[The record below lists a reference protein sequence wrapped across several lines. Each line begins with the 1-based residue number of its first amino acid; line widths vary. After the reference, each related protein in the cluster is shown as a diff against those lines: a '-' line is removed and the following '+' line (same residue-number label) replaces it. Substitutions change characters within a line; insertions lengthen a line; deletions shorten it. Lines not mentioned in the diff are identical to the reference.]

1 MAGLDADMNT
11 LPKLLLHN
19 YERLQDRRT
28 AVREKD
34 RGIWKSY
41 TWSEYYSIVES
52 LAAAFL
58 ALGLNKD
65 DKVSIIGENKPHVY
79 WFELAAQACGAPVV
93 GIFSDCSTEEIKYFL
108 THSDSRFVVC
118 QDQEQVD
125 KLLEIK
131 EQVPEV
137 KKLIYWEKKGLW
149 NYQDP
154 WLMRMDEM
162 LELGRQEARKHPDL
176 IREKIHQTDGDDV
189 AVFFYSSGTT
199 GTPKAA
205 VQTHFNIITMAR
217 LMDQRYFVP
226 DTDEAV
232 SFLPIAWVA
241 EQLLNVAYSL
251 YKGFTVNFPESQE
264 TVQENIREVGPQVLL
279 LSPRLW
285 EEHIR
290 TIRVKMAGA
299 SWLNALVFDLALR
312 VGRRAGDAKMK
323 GLTLGPHWRVLNLLA
338 ERIVFRPLR
347 DRLGLRRIRVAR
359 TAGTAISPDVI
370 RYFHAI
376 GVPLV
381 QLYGSSE
388 CGVATMHP
396 MNQIKAETCGV
407 PLDGYDVRISD
418 EGEVLIKSPCLFKE
432 YYKEPRKTSAA
443 VRDGWYHTGD
453 FGRLDDDGHLIVM
466 DRMEDLQRIAGSR
479 SFSPQFAETR
489 LRFSPYIKDA
499 LVAGHEKY
507 NCSAAI
513 INIDYENVA
522 RWAENNH
529 VVFTTFMDLSQKS
542 EVIRLVRSEVAVV
555 NRVLPEWARITKFIN
570 LHKEFDPDEAELTRT
585 RKVRRDFM
593 EKKYKQL
600 IDALYGG
607 NERVEVTATVSYRD
621 GTTGSLNAS
630 LTVNRVELEA

>member
-1 MAGLDADMNT
+1 MNLASLDANIDT
-11 LPKLLLHN
+11 LPKLLLRN
-19 YERLQDRRT
+19 YQSYQDGRV
-28 AVREKD
+28 ALREKD
-34 RGIWKSY
+34 RGIWKRY
-41 TWSEYYSIVES
+41 TWADYYAIVES

-58 ALGLNKD
+58 AMGLKEG

-79 WFELAAQACGAPVV
+79 WFELSAQVCGAPVV
-93 GIFSDCSTEEIKYFL
+93 GIFSDCSAQEIKYFV

-131 EQVPEV
+131 NEVPEIRKV
-137 KKLIYWEKKGLW
+137 VYWEQKGLW
-149 NYQDP
+149 NYRDP
-154 WLMRMDEM
+154 WIMAIDEM
-162 LELGRQEARKHPDL
+162 MELGRREVQKKPNL
-176 IREKIHQTDGDDV
+176 IKEKIQQTRGDDV

-205 VQTHFNIITMAR
+205 VQTHLNIITMAH
-217 LMDQRYFVP
+217 LMDKRYFVP

-241 EQLLNVAYSL
+241 EQLLNVSYSL

-264 TVQENIREVGPQVLL
+264 TVQQNIREVGPQVLL

-290 TIRVKMAGA
+290 TIRVKVANA
-299 SWLNALVFDLALR
+299 SWLNRVVFDMALR
-312 VGRRAGDAKMK
+312 VGRRSGEAKMK
-323 GLTLGPHWRVLNLLA
+323 GQTLPLHWQLLNRLS
-338 ERIVFRPLR
+338 ERLVFKPLR

-407 PLDGYDVRISD
+407 PLDGYEIRISD
-418 EGEVLIKSPCLFKE
+418 EGEILIKSPCLFKE
-432 YYKEPRKTSAA
+432 YYKDSRKTAA
-443 VRDGWYHTGD
+443 AIRNGWYHTGD
-453 FGRLDDDGHLIVM
+453 FGRVDEDGHLIVM
-466 DRMEDLQRIAGSR
+466 DRMADLQPIAGNLR
-479 SFSPQFAETR
+479 FSPQFAETR

-499 LVAGHEKY
+499 LVLGHE
-507 NCSAAI
+507 NRDFPVAI
-513 INIDYENVA
+513 VNIDYENVA
-522 RWAENNH
+522 HWAEINR
-529 VVFTTFMDLSQKS
+529 VVFTTFLDLSQKGPVIELVKS
-542 EVIRLVRSEVAVV
+542 EIASV
-555 NRVLPEWARITKFIN
+555 NELLPEWARIKRFIN

-593 EKKYKQL
+593 EKKYQQL
-600 IDALYGG
+600 IDALYGATDM
-607 NERVEVTATVSYRD
+607 VEVTATISYRD
-621 GTTGSLNAS
+621 GTTA
-630 LTVNRVELEA
+630 ELKRALSINHAH